1 MTTVR
6 DLATR
11 TEEHD
16 DPTPGPDESFGG
28 YTVMGLPFPNGHYL
42 AFRRLPA
49 NPFGRPYSSVW
60 HRDPAGAWTF
70 FVDAPA
76 DESCPRFFDAG
87 IRASV
92 RTPIDVSW
100 PGPSHLRV
108 EVPGTLTWDLEFGS
122 TAATA
127 ALSAAAR
134 ATPARLMRSGA
145 VLALMGRMA
154 GPMLRTGRMR
164 MAGTTPNGQWF
175 RAEPTRLW
183 SVVSS
188 TAVLDGT
195 DLGTPGPLPEQAHLA
210 DLWLPQRGVMM
221 LGAGVFEA
229 FDRARH
235 RSARPAVTDAGLLP
249 RTRVAS

>member
-6 DLATR
+6 DLAAQ
-11 TEEHD
+11 TEEHEGA
-16 DPTPGPDESFGG
+16 TSGPEERFSG

-42 AFRRLPA
+42 AFRRFPA

-60 HRDPAGAWTF
+60 HRDPDGAWTF

-76 DESCPRFFDAG
+76 DESCPRYFDAD
-87 IRASV
+87 IRASI

-100 PGPSHLRV
+100 PGPSRLRV
-108 EVPGTLTWDLEFGS
+108 EVPGTLSWDLVFAS
-122 TAATA
+122 TAATS

-134 ATPARLMRSGA
+134 ATSARLMERGT

-154 GPMLRTGRMR
+154 GAMLRTGRMR

-183 SVVSS
+183 SVAAS
-188 TAVLDGT
+188 TAVFDGT

-210 DLWLPQRGVMM
+210 DVWLPQRGVLM
-221 LGAGVFEA
+221 LGGGVFEP
-229 FDRARH
+229 FDPSRH
-235 RSARPAVTDAGLLP
+235 RSARPALAGA
-249 RTRVAS
+249 RT

>member
-6 DLATR
+6 DLAAQ
-11 TEEHD
+11 TEEHEGA
-16 DPTPGPDESFGG
+16 TSGPDEHFSG

-42 AFRRLPA
+42 AFRRFPA

-60 HRDPAGAWTF
+60 HRDPDGAWTF
-70 FVDAPA
+70 FVDVPA
-76 DESCPRFFDAG
+76 DESCPRYFDAG
-87 IRASV
+87 IRASI

-100 PGPSHLRV
+100 PGPSRLRV
-108 EVPGTLTWDLEFGS
+108 EIPGTLTWDLVFAS
-122 TAATA
+122 TAATS

-134 ATPARLMRSGA
+134 ATPARLMERGT

-154 GPMLRTGRMR
+154 GAMLRTGRMR
-164 MAGTTPNGQWF
+164 MAGRTPNGQWF

-183 SVVSS
+183 SVAAS

-210 DLWLPQRGVMM
+210 DVWLPQRGVLM
-221 LGAGVFEA
+221 LGGGVFEP
-229 FDRARH
+229 FDPSRH
-235 RSARPAVTDAGLLP
+235 RSARPALAGAQ
-249 RTRVAS
+249 T